1 MSGVNI
7 KVGIRLMLLNVLVN
21 ILFSKFVRENNI
33 VVSISV
39 KVMNIYECIW
49 NGIKNSEIVVIRMLI
64 NRLCVMLLLIYLV
77 IMMWVGIGVIS
88 SFLILCWNLV
98 LKNDDVMLV

>member
-77 IMMWVGIGVIS
+77 IMMWVGIGAIS